1 MRSGGSVIR
10 LEGGA
15 STFDLITRQ
24 LIENDKSW
32 RFKAGARAGI
42 FTDRLRVW
50 RGRSEAGVWR
60 RRRRLPKC
68 WMLLKRWR
76 SSASKKFC
84 RGIGTYCCR
93 SLRKLKP
100 TGSGSFFVMALR
112 LSSRTR
118 FSTDRS
124 WENTLC
130 RNSKRSI
137 GKMRKIFWLLPL
149 LIVSGSITAQT
160 KNTRAWN
167 ASRTVFEAQ
176 PAMLRLAPHMTITIR
191 VPDPVNS
198 VIVGDTN
205 LFQAE
210 YSPNEP
216 LLVFARPVTS
226 SVGQTN
232 LVISTVGGRQF
243 VLLLRSLG
251 ASADETEAG
260 LDLLVTCRA
269 AGAFF
274 IEDTYSA
281 ALISETVHLDS
292 AAPFPL
298 RPEPKDLTAES
309 GSELELD
316 EIVRR
321 QARQSIEK
329 PHGDR
334 IRVGIGQVTEH
345 GSRLIVSFSVIN
357 SQSEPIE

>member
-1 MRSGGSVIR
+1 
-10 LEGGA
+10 
-15 STFDLITRQ
+15 
-24 LIENDKSW
+24 
-32 RFKAGARAGI
+32 
-42 FTDRLRVW
+42 
-50 RGRSEAGVWR
+50 
-60 RRRRLPKC
+60 
-68 WMLLKRWR
+68 
-76 SSASKKFC
+76 
-84 RGIGTYCCR
+84 
-93 SLRKLKP
+93 
-100 TGSGSFFVMALR
+100 
-112 LSSRTR
+112 
-118 FSTDRS
+118 
-124 WENTLC
+124 
-130 RNSKRSI
+130 
-137 GKMRKIFWLLPL
+137 MRKTFWLLLL

-198 VIVGDTN
+198 VIVGDSN

-216 LLVFARPVTS
+216 LLVFAKPVTS

-232 LVISTVGGRQF
+232 LVISTVRGRQF

-251 ASADETEAG
+251 ASADESEAG

-321 QARQSIEK
+321 QARQNIEK
-329 PHGDR
+329 PYGDR

-357 SQSEPIE
+357 SQSEPIELVPPQVQLAGQTKPGILNGTRWTTVQQLPVQSYRISHRRLNPGDRVDGVVVFERPPIKQSTEGLLLQIADSAAVDQPTLVPINFRQTKPLEKDHE